1 MQWQKREPL
10 MMTMTEEEL
19 VAFYKTMEKDVLRRA
34 SYQDRLEGIPASE
47 LLKGIPASELLKG
60 ISIYDRLKNLTPDEL
75 RNLFNDKR
83 FRDLLKSTEDQ
94 EAPEPS

>member
-34 SYQDRLEGIPASE
+34 SYEDRLEGIPASE
-47 LLKGIPASELLKG
+47 RLKG
-60 ISIYDRLKNLTPDEL
+60 ISTEEL
-75 RNLFNDKR
+75 RNLIKDKR
-83 FRDLLKSTEDQ
+83 FRDLLKAMEDQ
-94 EAPEPS
+94 EG